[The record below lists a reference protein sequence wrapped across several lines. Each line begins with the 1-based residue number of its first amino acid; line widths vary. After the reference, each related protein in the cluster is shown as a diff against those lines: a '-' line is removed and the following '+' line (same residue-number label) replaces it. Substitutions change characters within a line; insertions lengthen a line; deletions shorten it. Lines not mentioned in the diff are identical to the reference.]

1 MNITQNAVKA
11 VNEAR
16 VAEAE
21 GKIARL
27 INNIDSQ
34 REVIKAHT
42 ANIKASQ
49 ARLQELAD
57 RTLTIGSIFG
67 EARLPDNQNAIT
79 ISKVIDQLNKARQSS
94 VEVESSCLTNRIASE
109 QDGIAAANDEIA
121 QLVEQIGSV
130 QVEVLTVA
138 DIAGSNS

>member
-34 REVIKAHT
+34 REVIKAHGQ
-42 ANIKASQ
+42 NISAAQ
-49 ARLQELAD
+49 ARLKELAD

-67 EARLPDNQNAIT
+67 EARLPDNQNGIT
-79 ISKVIDQLNKARQSS
+79 IGKVIDQLNKARQAS

-109 QDGIAAANDEIA
+109 QDGIAAANKEIA
-121 QLVEQIGSV
+121 RLVEEIGKV

-138 DIAGSNS
+138 DIAGNNS